1 MKSRLILI
9 GIILV
14 LATPAWMRI
23 AWEFSPKRV
32 LNVVILDK
40 TVLNSNSYKHRSINW
55 ILDYEKYARYD
66 SSFYDI
72 NQDYY
77 GFFPGENEKYAIRDF
92 DTMNDAVLD
101 SVAERSDLLYCADTY
116 GVLGNEWYRHRDR
129 NEVSESIYGGMS
141 EKDMQFMRKMKERKK
156 PIVVEFNSIGFPTP
170 KDVRRNFEE
179 TFRVHW
185 TGWMARWIASLDTV
199 NNPDLPKWIV
209 RAWRQQN
216 GRAWRFKNPGMLF
229 VHESGDVLVLE
240 EGRELKE
247 AIPKIYTEKKFQ
259 SEYNVPGVLIYPY
272 WMDLMENLSDSNT
285 VVSKYILGT
294 SPAGDEVLVQK
305 RIPKIFPAIIRR
317 TDDYRFYYFCGD
329 FADNPT
335 KFRFAKLRGITG
347 MKFLMYNAVDVT
359 DRNRF
364 FWEFYLP
371 MMQRIL
377 REAWMESPRTKAGR
391 TIFSWQSPSVSSR
404 PSSAPRS

>member
-1 MKSRLILI
+1 
-9 GIILV
+9 
-14 LATPAWMRI
+14 
-23 AWEFSPKRV
+23 
-32 LNVVILDK
+32 
-40 TVLNSNSYKHRSINW
+40 
-55 ILDYEKYARYD
+55 
-66 SSFYDI
+66 
-72 NQDYY
+72 
-77 GFFPGENEKYAIRDF
+77 
-92 DTMNDAVLD
+92 
-101 SVAERSDLLYCADTY
+101 
-116 GVLGNEWYRHRDR
+116 
-129 NEVSESIYGGMS
+129 
-141 EKDMQFMRKMKERKK
+141 
-156 PIVVEFNSIGFPTP
+156 
-170 KDVRRNFEE
+170 
-179 TFRVHW
+179 
-185 TGWMARWIASLDTV
+185 
-199 NNPDLPKWIV
+199 
-209 RAWRQQN
+209 
-216 GRAWRFKNPGMLF
+216 MLF

-272 WMDLMENLSDSNT
+272 WMDIMENLSDSNT

-317 TDDYRFYYFCGD
+317 TGDYRFYYFCGD

-404 PSSAPRS
+404 PSSGPRS